1 MNATPQ
7 KIKSIRKRAGLTQQ
21 QLADQ
26 LGVTVQTVKNWEGG
40 RRGVAQRHLDE
51 LARLG
56 STSTEDSPRVNSRP
70 KYLDL
75 DPEDWEAASR
85 YGWCE
90 LKYDGEYCELRGGPD
105 GWTITGRRGREIA
118 TGTEPLPVCH
128 LLMEHIVGTEW
139 ARNSKSSGPHGSYV
153 AWGALSTKGVHL
165 SKDVIER
172 ILPYLHLAG
181 LDVTEPVRINPRA
194 VASAWSIYVKHSD
207 WEGLIFRTAG
217 GKFARMKKR
226 VTVDYVCTGAEGDS
240 LIGALYNSRGKLID
254 KVRVP
259 CPDEPRLGQ
268 VFEAS
273 GLGVT
278 ERGSLRN
285 PRWERWRPSKL
296 ARECVR

>member
-1 MNATPQ
+1 MNDTPK
-7 KIKSIRKRAGLTQQ
+7 KIKSIRKCAGLTQQ

-26 LGVTVQTVKNWEGG
+26 LGVTVQAVKNWEGG

-56 STSTEDSPRVNSRP
+56 STSTERTPRVNSRP
-70 KYLDL
+70 RYLDL
-75 DPEDWEAASR
+75 DPGDWEAASR

-118 TGTEPLPVCH
+118 TGSEPIQVCH
-128 LLMEHIVGTEW
+128 LLMEHIAGTEW
-139 ARNSKSSGPHGSYV
+139 ARASHLFGAFV
-153 AWGALSTKGVHL
+153 VWGALSGKGVHL
-165 SKDVIER
+165 SR
-172 ILPYLHLAG
+172 IAMLQILASMCHVD
-181 LDVTEPVRINPRA
+181 LDIGSSQCVDLAAAPH
-194 VASAWSIYVKHSD
+194 AWSVYVDRAD

-273 GLGVT
+273 GLAVT

-285 PRWERWRPSKL
+285 PRWERWRPTKL